1 MTEPTPS
8 SPGIL
13 VFEDDLSFQKLIRAR
28 LQQRWPKS
36 RIMMMDPTR
45 GTRIDPDFDGA
56 GFDVVLLDYQL
67 GALNGLDLLK
77 QLRKN
82 KNFPPVIMITA
93 QGDEK
98 LAVAAVRA
106 GATDYIS
113 KQTLTQEIL
122 VGAIEQALAAQPV
135 RPEQTPGPA
144 PGRKSRLPAVD
155 GYELLEAIGR
165 GKAGQ
170 VFRATRNK
178 DGQDVALKI
187 MHIEISTADNEELID
202 RCMREFS
209 LMQTLTT
216 AHVARIYEQRFTD
229 DGMITAMELLPLGNL
244 YEATR
249 KAKLTLARA
258 LKLIRST
265 AQALHDIHAA
275 GVIHRDLKPSNIML
289 RDENTVAL
297 IDFGVARE
305 IEGASTL
312 THAGRML
319 GTPTYVSPEQGRG
332 EKVDARTDLYSL
344 GVVLYELLMHEVPY
358 KALTNNAMVQKHI
371 HAPLPELPVPLW
383 LYQGLIE
390 RLMAKDPKQR
400 YKDADEFI
408 ADLDGLA
415 GAEG

>member
-36 RIMMMDPTR
+36 MIMMMDPTR
-45 GTRIDPDFDGA
+45 GTRIDPNFDGA

-67 GALNGLDLLK
+67 GPLNGLDLLK
-77 QLRKN
+77 QFRKN
-82 KNFPPVIMITA
+82 RNFPPVIMITA
-93 QGDEK
+93 QGDET

-113 KQTLTQEIL
+113 KQTLSQEIL

-144 PGRKSRLPAVD
+144 PGRKSQLPTVD

-187 MHIEISTADNEELID
+187 MRIEISTADNEELID

-415 GAEG
+415 PAER